1 MRNFQGVKMTETG
14 KPKILVADD
23 METVVKLESIL
34 LRRTGSDIIVART
47 GTEALKKV
55 QTEKPKVALLDLA
68 MPEMNG
74 DVVCK
79 FIKGNPSLRDTK
91 VIIVTARGEK
101 EVEERCKNAGC
112 DHFMTKPIKY
122 TELLRVVEEFLKK

>member
-1 MRNFQGVKMTETG
+1 MAE
-14 KPKILVADD
+14 KPKILIADD
-23 METVVKLESIL
+23 MDTVVKLETIL
-34 LRRTGSDIIVART
+34 LRRTGSDIIVAKT

-55 QTEKPKVALLDLA
+55 QTERPNVALLDLS

-79 FIKGNPSLRDTK
+79 FIKGNPSLRDIK

-101 EVEERCKNAGC
+101 DAEERCRNAGC
-112 DHFMTKPIKY
+112 DHFMTKPIKH
-122 TELLRVVEEFLKK
+122 TELLQVVENFLKK